1 MADKTE
7 AKSGPFTSAMT
18 LSQMGIS
25 NVPECYIL
33 PPTQRPTLEH
43 TPHCS
48 FTALPVIDL
57 SALEN
62 PDLRPQAMQEVH
74 VAIKNNQEDDLH
86 GWTSVM
92 RKHNY

>member
-1 MADKTE
+1 MADNTE
-7 AKSGPFTSAMT
+7 AKSGSFTSAMT
-18 LSQMGIS
+18 LSQMGMS

-43 TPHCS
+43 TPYCS
-48 FTALPVIDL
+48 TALPVIDL

-62 PDLRPQAMQEVH
+62 PDLRPQA
-74 VAIKNNQEDDLH
+74 IKNNQEDDLH

-92 RKHNY
+92 RNTVTKNLHFL

>member
-1 MADKTE
+1 MADKKQ

-25 NVPECYIL
+25 IVPECYIL

-74 VAIKNNQEDDLH
+74 VACKEFRAFQVH
-86 GWTSVM
+86 
-92 RKHNY
+92 